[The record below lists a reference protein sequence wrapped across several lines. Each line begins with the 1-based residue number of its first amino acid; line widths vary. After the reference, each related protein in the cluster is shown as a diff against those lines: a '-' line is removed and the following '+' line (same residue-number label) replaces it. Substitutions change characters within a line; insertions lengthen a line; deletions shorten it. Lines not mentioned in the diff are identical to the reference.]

1 MDLLQT
7 MKAFRTAGQ
16 QVSQIRNM
24 MNLVKNSGN
33 PQAMLNQ
40 MAMSNPQVKE
50 AMDYINKY
58 NGDGEKAFY
67 ALAKEKNQ
75 NPEEILKQLL

>member
-16 QVSQIRNM
+16 QVTQIRNM
-24 MNLVKNSGN
+24 MNLVRNSGN

-40 MAMSNPQVKE
+40 MAMSNPQIKD
-50 AMDYINKY
+50 AMDLIGKY
-58 NGDGEKAFY
+58 DGDGKRAFY